1 MKSLSRWWVRPVN
14 KTTLI
19 FRHELVNTLKRTG
32 FIVMTLIVPV
42 LALLGIGIFRL
53 VGEIMKP
60 AAVEQE
66 TIGYVDQ
73 VGGFDG
79 YTVQGNI
86 HFVLYE
92 TPELAT
98 RAMLDKTVSEYFVIP
113 PNYLTTGII
122 DRYTL
127 EKQLETPPATAAAI
141 KIFLSSNMLSGK
153 VPENIAVLVQSPA
166 KILVTRLTET
176 GQVATEQGGYGNL
189 LVPGIFS
196 FLLAFSLIFSSS
208 YMLSGL
214 VDEKES
220 RLIEVLLSS
229 ISTRQLIT
237 GKVLGLGAAG
247 LIQVAV
253 WLVSLPLLLNLASST
268 FGGFFSGIQLPGNFI
283 IIGIIYFIL
292 AYLLFAVI
300 SAGIGAISSSS
311 REGQQLATTLTLP
324 VFIPFWFGS
333 LLFIFPNHPFW
344 IFLSIFPITAPV
356 TTILRLGVSSV
367 PVWQLAVSII
377 VMVLS
382 IIGALYVTTRVL
394 RMYLLMYGKR
404 PALGEIIRN
413 LRNA

>member
-1 MKSLSRWWVRPVN
+1 VRSMN

-19 FRHELVNTLKRTG
+19 FRHEFLHTMKRVG
-32 FIVMTLIVPV
+32 FIVMTLIIPV

-60 AAVEQE
+60 PEVKEVS
-66 TIGYVDQ
+66 IGYVDR

-86 HFVLYE
+86 QLVPYD

-98 RAMLDKTVSEYFVIP
+98 GALLDKTLTEYFVIP
-113 PNYLTTGII
+113 ADYLTTGII
-122 DRYTL
+122 NRYTL
-127 EKQLETPPATAAAI
+127 EKQLETPPGTAAAI
-141 KIFLSSNMLSGK
+141 KRFLANNMLSGK
-153 VPENIAVLVQSPA
+153 VPENIAILVQYPA
-166 KILVTRLTET
+166 NILVTRLTET
-176 GQVATEQGGYGNL
+176 GEVATEQGGYGNL

-196 FLLAFSLIFSSS
+196 FLLAFSLIFSAS
-208 YMLSGL
+208 YMVSGL
-214 VDEKES
+214 VDEKEN

-237 GKVLGLGAAG
+237 GKVLGFGAAG

-283 IIGIIYFIL
+283 ILGIIYFVL
-292 AYLLFAVI
+292 AYLLFAVVA
-300 SAGIGAISSSS
+300 AGVGAISPSS
-311 REGQQLATTLTLP
+311 REGQQLASMLTMP

-344 IFLSIFPITAPV
+344 VFLSIFPITAPV
-356 TTILRLGVSSV
+356 TTILRLGVSGV

-382 IIGALYVTTRVL
+382 IIGALWVTTRVL

-404 PALGEIIRN
+404 PKMGEIIRN

>member
-1 MKSLSRWWVRPVN
+1 MN

-19 FRHELVNTLKRTG
+19 FRHEFVSTLKRVG

-42 LALLGIGIFRL
+42 LALLGIGVFRL

-60 AAVEQE
+60 AAVEQV

-86 HFVLYE
+86 HFVLYQ

-98 RAMLDKTVSEYFVIP
+98 KAMVDKSVSEYFVIP
-113 PNYLTTGII
+113 PDYLTTGVI

-141 KIFLSSNMLSGK
+141 KTFLSSNLLSGK
-153 VPENIAVLVQSPA
+153 VPQEISILVQSPPR
-166 KILVTRLTET
+166 IIVTRLTET

-208 YMLSGL
+208 YMVSGL

-268 FGGFFSGIQLPGNFI
+268 FGGFFTGIQLPGNFI
-283 IIGIIYFIL
+283 IFGIIYFVL
-292 AYLLFAVI
+292 AYFLFAVVA
-300 SAGIGAISSSS
+300 AGVGAISPSS
-311 REGQQLATTLTLP
+311 REGQQLASTLTVP
-324 VFIPFWFGS
+324 VFIPFWFAS
-333 LLFIFPNHPFW
+333 LLFIFPNNPFW
-344 IFLSIFPITAPV
+344 VFLSIFPITAPV
-356 TTILRLGVSSV
+356 TTLLRLGVSSV
-367 PVWQLAVSII
+367 PAWQLAVSII
-377 VMVLS
+377 VMVFS
-382 IIGALYVTTRVL
+382 FIAALWVTTRVL
-394 RMYLLMYGKR
+394 RIYLLMYGKR